1 MSETALKDRAEH
13 VVPETELKQQLVDC
27 IRMLEQSDIID
38 YNGHASVRLGD
49 DRMLINIGSCQRSKL
64 TVADI
69 CTIDMEGNVIEGN
82 GKPPLEFHL
91 HAGVYR
97 ARGDVKAVVHAH
109 PKWSTF
115 LTMVGESYQPVYAQG
130 SLVYPMPVLD
140 SPNSINNRVM
150 ADRLAATLAD
160 RPAAMMKSHGAVT
173 VGKDIVEAFVL
184 ANYLEENAY
193 RQYMALQI
201 GKPYSFSEQEVALCR
216 EKLWTESLFKRT
228 WDHFR
233 AKLG

>member
-1 MSETALKDRAEH
+1 MTI
-13 VVPETELKQQLVDC
+13 TEQVKQQLVDC

-38 YNGHASVRLGD
+38 YNGHASVRAGEG
-49 DRMLINIGSCQRSKL
+49 RMCINIGSCQRSKL
-64 TVADI
+64 TTADI

-91 HAGVYR
+91 HAGIYK
-97 ARGDVKAVVHAH
+97 ARPDVKAVVHAH

-115 LTMVGESYQPVYAQG
+115 LTMVGQSYQPVYAQG
-130 SLVYPMPVLD
+130 SLVYPMPLLD
-140 SPNSINNRVM
+140 SPNSINNPVM
-150 ADRLAATLAD
+150 AGRLAATLGE

-184 ANYLEENAY
+184 ANYMEENAY

-201 GKPYSFSEQEVALCR
+201 GKPYAFSDEEIAMCR
-216 EKLWTESLFKRT
+216 EKLWTETLFKRS
-228 WDHFR
+228 WDHFH